1 MLAIPFFAF
10 LAAGLSFEYDRKLPL
25 DVKEIHREAREGA
38 VVLDITFAALD
49 RKPTA
54 AYVVRPESGESH
66 AGVLF
71 VHWYEPPSGNSNR
84 TQFLG
89 EAVTLASRGVV
100 SLLVET
106 MWSDP
111 KWFPSRNRAEDYE
124 NSVKQAKALRR
135 ALDVLMA
142 QPGVDPRRIAYV
154 GHDFG
159 AMFGATLASVESRVK
174 AWALQAGT
182 VSFSDWYLL
191 GPKMEGE
198 ARDKFIAQLAP
209 LDPVKH
215 IGRARAP
222 VLLQFGTSDR
232 FVSEAKS
239 REFFAAAAEP
249 KKALWY
255 DAGHGL
261 NEQAVK
267 DRIEWLA
274 PQLAPPRASYDI
286 RRARGK
292 IRIDG
297 RLDEAAWKRARPVG
311 DFHFNWWTAGAK
323 EQTVA
328 KMLWDDENLYVSWFC
343 RDKHISA
350 SVTERHGP
358 VSRDDCVE
366 IFLSPNPDKVTN
378 YYTFEINAIG
388 TMLNR
393 CRTDWWKGPPTW
405 EPEGVNYR
413 TTYYGQP
420 RKEEAAGDESWVVE
434 LAIPLRNFAKDAAHM
449 PPRNGDR
456 WRLNLNRTGGVTD
469 RQNSTWSP
477 VAPPARGFHTPES
490 FGDVR
495 FVAAP

>member
-1 MLAIPFFAF
+1 MLALPLFAF

-25 DVKEIHREAREGA
+25 DVQEVHIETRDGARIQ
-38 VVLDITFAALD
+38 DITFAALD
-49 RKPTA
+49 GKRTA

-71 VHWYEPPSGNSNR
+71 VHWYEPESKTSNR

-89 EAVTLASRGVV
+89 EAVTLAARGTV

-111 KWFPSRNRAEDYE
+111 KWFPSRNRADDFE
-124 NSVKQAKALRR
+124 NSVKEVKALRR
-135 ALDVLMA
+135 AIDVLLA
-142 QPGVDPRRIAYV
+142 QPGVDAKRIAYV

-159 AMFGATLASVESRVK
+159 AMYGATMSSVEPRVK
-174 AWALQAGT
+174 AYALQAGT
-182 VSFSDWYLL
+182 VSFSDWFLF
-191 GPKMEGE
+191 GPKMEPE
-198 ARDKFIAQLAP
+198 AREKFIARLAP

-215 IGRARAP
+215 IAQAKAA
-222 VLLQFGTSDR
+222 VLLQFGRTDR
-232 FVSEAKS
+232 FVSEAKG
-239 REFFAAAAEP
+239 REFFAAAKEP

-261 NEQAVK
+261 NEEAVK
-267 DRIEWLA
+267 DRVEWLL
-274 PQLAPPRASYDI
+274 PHLAPPRAKYDI
-286 RRARGK
+286 HRAKGGIK
-292 IRIDG
+292 IDG
-297 RLDEAAWKRARPVG
+297 ELDEAAWKRARTVG
-311 DFHFNWWTAGAK
+311 DFHFNWWTGGAK
-323 EQTVA
+323 EQTAA

-366 IFLSPNPDKVTN
+366 IFLSPNPAKVTN

-405 EPEGVNYR
+405 EPEGVIYR
-413 TTYYGQP
+413 TTFHGQP
-420 RKEEAAGDESWVVE
+420 RKEEAAGDANWIVE
-434 LAIPLRNFAKDAAHM
+434 LAIPLRNFAKDAAHT
-449 PPRNGDR
+449 PPRNGDE
-456 WRLNLNRTGGVTD
+456 WRLNLNRTGGITD
-469 RQNSTWSP
+469 KQNSTWSP

-495 FVAAP
+495 FVTAQ